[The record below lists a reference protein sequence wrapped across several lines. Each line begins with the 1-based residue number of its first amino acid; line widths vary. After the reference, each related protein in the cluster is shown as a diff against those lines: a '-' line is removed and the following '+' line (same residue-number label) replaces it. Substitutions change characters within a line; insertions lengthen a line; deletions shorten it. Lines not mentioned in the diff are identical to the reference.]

1 MYSIGDKIL
10 YPPHGA
16 GVIEGIEERVV
27 LGKKQ
32 MYYILKMPSEDMTV
46 MIPTEGSEEIG
57 VRYVITKE
65 EALKVLEAFRKEPV
79 VMDDNWN
86 RRQRENI
93 VKIKSGDIYE
103 VLSVVKA
110 LMLREKTKGLS
121 TSERKMLNSSKRIM
135 TSEIVLSGAAGMG
148 DVESILNDTVEELL
162 K

>member
-32 MYYILKMPSEDMTV
+32 NYYILKMPSEDMTV
-46 MIPTEGSEEIG
+46 MIPTEGCDEIG
-57 VRYVITKE
+57 VRYVIAKE
-65 EALKVLEAFRKEPV
+65 EALKVLETFRKEPV
-79 VMDDNWN
+79 VLDENWN

-135 TSEIVLSGAAGMG
+135 TSEIVLSGAAGIG

>member
-46 MIPTEGSEEIG
+46 MIPIEGSEEIG

-135 TSEIVLSGAAGMG
+135 TSEIVLSGAASMG